1 MTHSFIKNAAIFVIL
16 LLVSG
21 AFIDLIV
28 DPSLNSTTTTSGDE
42 HAQLMW
48 GIVDCAVVIACV
60 LHGRQF
66 VRVASRQPW
75 IVVFVAWSALSLA
88 WSDFPL
94 LTLRRIVGLICTMAL
109 GFLLGMRFEMKAL
122 LRLVVLALG
131 VTIPLSFIAA
141 ICFPSYG
148 IMHRMD
154 AVGWRGVY
162 NHKNPLGISMGVDLI
177 AMACLL
183 WESRQNRLMYQ
194 ILLLPA
200 AVLLL
205 LSRSMT
211 AIIVTAIT
219 LCLGTYLRLRLHR
232 AHKVAVYAMGLLA
245 GFAATIFLQGRLD
258 SIFALIGRDSSLT
271 GRIPLWQYS
280 AAAVLERPIFGAGYD
295 AFWPGKGGDYIRD
308 LVRWPAPHAHN
319 SFLELALNVGLV
331 GLVIFLVCIS
341 KIFPLAL
348 RYSKDSSNPLRLW
361 PLLFYTDFFL
371 SCFTEAPAVD
381 RHALTFV
388 LFCAISVS
396 MVETEAEATEY
407 EQENEYMPSEI
418 VADSGMIQE
427 SS

>member
-1 MTHSFIKNAAIFVIL
+1 MSPNFIRNAAIFVLL

-28 DPSLNSTTTTSGDE
+28 DPSLNSTTSTSGDE

-48 GIVDCAVVIACV
+48 GIVDCAVIIACV

-66 VRVASRQPW
+66 ARVASRQPW
-75 IVVFVAWSALSLA
+75 IVAFVAWSSLSLG

-109 GFLLGMRFEMKAL
+109 GFLLGMRIEMKAL

-131 VTIPLSFIAA
+131 FTIPLCFIAA
-141 ICFPSYG
+141 IFFPSYG
-148 IMHRMD
+148 IMHRLD
-154 AVGWRGVY
+154 AIGWRGVY
-162 NHKNPLGISMGVDLI
+162 NHKNPLGISMGIDLI

-194 ILLLPA
+194 VLLLPA

-232 AHKVAVYAMGLLA
+232 AHKVAIYAMALLA
-245 GFAATIFLQGRLD
+245 GFAATIFLKGRMD
-258 SIFALIGRDSSLT
+258 SVFGLIGRDSSLT

-280 AAAVLERPIFGAGYD
+280 TAAILERPILGAGYD
-295 AFWPGKGGDYIRD
+295 AFWPGKGGDYIRV

-319 SFLELALNVGLV
+319 SFLELALNVGLI
-331 GLVIFLVCIS
+331 GLVIFLVCVS
-341 KIFPLAL
+341 KVFALAL
-348 RYSKDSSNPLRLW
+348 QYSKDSSNPLRFW
-361 PLLFYTDFFL
+361 PLLFYTYFFL

-388 LFCAISVS
+388 LFCALSVS
-396 MVETEAEATEY
+396 MAESEAVVIEH
-407 EQENEYMPSEI
+407 ENEYMPAEM